1 MSKRF
6 SSYLRPPTSYLL
18 LGLLTL
24 VLSACSFTKLAYMNA
39 ALAYDNATPVLAWL
53 VDDYVDMSGSQKGWV
68 KARLRSAMDWHRRQE
83 LPAYRRFVEDLIQ
96 KSADGLSAAEAREA
110 HATIRGF
117 YHRSLTH
124 LVPDI
129 ADFLLQLDDEQFA
142 RLERKFGDDNRK
154 TVKESTKGSAERR
167 LEGRVDKFLEHIEE
181 FTGTLSGQQRQ
192 IVASYVK
199 QMDDL
204 LEERVGERKYR
215 QAEVLAL
222 VRAKPPREKAIAD
235 LQRLLV
241 DTDSWRRQDFKQKMQ
256 ERDEKVFEMV
266 GALSASLNAEQRA
279 HVQQRLRSFLRDI
292 GHLTAKVAP
301 TTTASS
307 DPAPAAD

>member
-18 LGLLTL
+18 VGLLTL

-68 KARLRSAMDWHRRQE
+68 KSRLRNAMDWHRRQE
-83 LPAYRRFVEDLIQ
+83 LPAYRKFVEDLIR
-96 KSADGLSAAEAREA
+96 KSADGLTAAEAREA

-154 TVKESTKGSAERR
+154 TVKESTRGSAEKR
-167 LEGRVDKFLEHIEE
+167 LDARVDKFLEHIEE
-181 FTGTLSGQQRQ
+181 FTGTLSAQQRQ

-199 QMDDL
+199 QMDEMLD
-204 LEERVGERKYR
+204 ERVGERKYR
-215 QAEVLAL
+215 QGEVLAL
-222 VRAKPPREKAIAD
+222 VRARPPREKAIAD

-241 DTDSWRRQDFKQKMQ
+241 DTDSWRREDFKRKMQ
-256 ERDEKVFEMV
+256 ERDDKVFEMV
-266 GALSASLNAEQRA
+266 GALSASLDAEQRA
-279 HVQQRLRSFLRDI
+279 HVQQRLRGFLRDI
-292 GHLTAKVAP
+292 SHLTAKVAP
-301 TTTASS
+301 TTTAST
-307 DPAPAAD
+307 DAAPAAD